1 VSILTRWRF
10 AVASILLALVSFTAG
25 VWVDQSF
32 PDAVPVLGALPAQR
46 DQLDQQTLQQALRII
61 RADYYNSRVNSDGL
75 TQGSVK
81 GMVGS
86 LNDPYSRYLSPQ
98 EYRSEQDAYAGR
110 HQGQI
115 GIYVDFK
122 NGYPTVT
129 GVLPDS
135 PALRAG
141 LETDDVILRV
151 DGRDMHNLTPEQA
164 SALIRGPVG
173 RSVKLHLRRGTAE
186 LDVVVTRENFQSP
199 TVQSFRFPDAVLYL
213 RVYEFG
219 DGTQKEFDGQLKAG
233 LQGARGVILDLRD
246 NGGGLVSAAVA
257 MISRFVASGE
267 VFEERGRNGVKG
279 RTYVDG
285 DHPAGS
291 VPLMV
296 LVNGN
301 SASAAEIV
309 AGSLQAHR
317 RAKLVGT
324 KTFGKG
330 SVQVD
335 YVLADG
341 SDLHLTVEHWFL
353 PGGRSING
361 TGLTPDVPVKLSDQ
375 SAMFDV
381 VQPSRGYAGDTQL
394 NRALQLLGWG

>member
-1 VSILTRWRF
+1 VRVLTRWRL
-10 AVASILLALVSFTAG
+10 AAASVVLVLVSFTAG
-25 VWVDQSF
+25 IWVDQTF
-32 PDAVPVLGALPAQR
+32 PDSVPVVGGFPPQR
-46 DQLDQQTLQQALRII
+46 GQLDQQTLEQALRII
-61 RADYYNSRVNSDGL
+61 SADYYSTHVNSDTL

-81 GMVGS
+81 GMVNS

-98 EYRSEQDAYAGR
+98 QYRSEQDAYAGR
-110 HQGQI
+110 HEGQV

-122 NGYPTVT
+122 SGYPVVT

-141 LETDDVILRV
+141 LETDDVILKV
-151 DGRDMHNLTPEQA
+151 DGRDTHNLTSDQA

-173 RSVKLHLRRGTAE
+173 RSVRLHLRRGADE

-199 TVQSFRFPDAVLYL
+199 TVQSFRFPDSLFYL

-219 DGTQKEFDGQLKAG
+219 DGTQKEFDSQLQAG
-233 LQGARGVILDLRD
+233 LPGARGVILDLRD

-257 MISRFVASGE
+257 MTSRFVASGE
-267 VFEERGRNGVKG
+267 VFEERGRNGG
-279 RTYVDG
+279 ADRTYVDG
-285 DHPAGS
+285 DHPAAS

-301 SASAAEIV
+301 SASASEIV
-309 AGSLQAHR
+309 AGSLQAHG

-335 YVLADG
+335 YVLRDG

-361 TGLTPDVPVKLSDQ
+361 KGLTPDVAVSLSDQ
-375 SAMFDV
+375 GAMFDV

-394 NRALQLLGWG
+394 NRALQLLGSG